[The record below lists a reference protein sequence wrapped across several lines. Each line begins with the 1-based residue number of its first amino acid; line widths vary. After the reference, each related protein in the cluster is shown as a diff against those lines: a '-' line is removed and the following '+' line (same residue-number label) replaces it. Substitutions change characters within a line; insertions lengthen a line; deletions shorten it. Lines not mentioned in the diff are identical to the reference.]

1 MYAEKAK
8 VPVYGHL
15 RFKSF
20 QDLKT
25 YFFFDW
31 QFCGL
36 RRHKTANKK
45 SLAAVKQPGGRN
57 QADWDSLN
65 RFLWVSTTV
74 SMSSMKRQS
83 IMH

>member
-1 MYAEKAK
+1 MLKKQKCLFTGICASK
-8 VPVYGHL
+8 VFRICKL
-15 RFKSF
+15 I
-20 QDLKT
+20 
-25 YFFFDW
+25 FFDW

-36 RRHKTANKK
+36 CRHKTANKK